1 MSLLQILT
9 DPQNFKFYAGGRGYV
24 STTNSFGQ
32 KSIPYGKDTQG
43 GGYSGQPYIQ
53 NPIPDGYANQSE
65 DFLLRNGYL
74 NPRSSLQDISRL
86 TKMFFD
92 LKSPN
97 GLLFIAKQQLL
108 SATAPRTQ
116 TSPKFGLNDGV
127 YSPLNTLAEAG
138 VISIGGHL
146 KKQGINPF
154 AGTGAYSTNERLYG
168 VKVTK
173 NQPTEEN
180 RLWQLMNGKLVD
192 NRAEGPTP
200 SYVMKYLGGPGSVL
214 GVGDTVIR
222 FGKNS
227 QTPLTLFP
235 GSFNFTTSENSI
247 GQNNWAFSANLIK
260 SVDSNTAGVKPGEIV
275 PPITNKN
282 QIQSPK
288 LQDFRKILRSNL
300 RGQNLEAAT
309 NSGATPN
316 TPDYQTKSYTQ
327 NFNFTDPGQRAN
339 KSYAN
344 YARGVVDLST
354 GKTVGPVDKIN
365 AVPVYQSEQ
374 VSDSPE
380 FNDFVSFRIVAI
392 NNNNPALKDFI
403 HFRALLDSF
412 SDNYSADW
420 GNVRYLGRGENF
432 YNYNGFTREVN
443 LTFTAAAQS
452 KQELIPMY
460 TKLNYLASQL
470 MPDYSGEGY
479 MRGALVQLTVG
490 GYLYEQPGFIT
501 NLSYD
506 LINDAPW
513 EIAIDEE
520 GNADSTVKQL
530 SHIVKVTSFTFVP
543 IHRFAPR
550 KQQLGFGSDSF
561 VSSYGDERFIA
572 LQSTPDDSNYFVTQP
587 QTTTTVPTKN
597 FNPINITPPNP
608 GTVSPIS
615 NIIPINNGGNVN
627 NSTANNRAQNLAIG
641 AGLGLG
647 AAAALAAIFR
657 RRN

>member
-9 DPQNFKFYAGGRGYV
+9 DPQNFKFYAGGRGHV
-24 STTNSFGQ
+24 SNAGAFGQ
-32 KSIPYGKDTQG
+32 KSIPYGNDTQG
-43 GGYSGQPYIQ
+43 GGSSGQPYIQ
-53 NPIPDGYANQSE
+53 TPIPDGYVNQSE

-74 NPRSSLQDISRL
+74 NPRSSIQDVSRL

-116 TSPKFGLNDGV
+116 TSPRFGLNDGL

-138 VISIGGHL
+138 IVSIGGHL

-154 AGTGAYSTNERLYG
+154 AGTGAYSNNERLYG
-168 VKVTK
+168 VRVNKD
-173 NQPTEEN
+173 QLAEDN
-180 RLWQLMNGKLVD
+180 RLWQLMNGRLVG
-192 NRAEGPTP
+192 NNAQGPDP
-200 SYVMKYLGGPGSVL
+200 AYVMRYTGGPGSIL
-214 GVGDTVIR
+214 GVGRTLIR
-222 FGKNS
+222 FGRDVK
-227 QTPLTLFP
+227 TPLTLAP
-235 GSFNFTTSENSI
+235 GSFNFTSNLNSI
-247 GQNNWAFSANLIK
+247 NQNDWTFSSNLIK
-260 SVDSNTAGVKPGEIV
+260 SVDSNTAGVRPGEVV

-288 LQDFRKILRSNL
+288 LQDFRKIIRSNL
-300 RGQNLEAAT
+300 RGRNLENAT
-309 NSGATPN
+309 NSGATTN
-316 TPDYQTKSYTQ
+316 SPDYQTDGYIQ

-344 YARGVVDLST
+344 YTRGVIDLST
-354 GKTVGPVDKIN
+354 NNPVGAVDKIN
-365 AVPVYQSEQ
+365 ASPIYQSEK

-380 FNDFVSFRIVAI
+380 FNDFVSFRIAAI
-392 NNNNPALKDFI
+392 NNNNPAQKDFI

-412 SDNYSADW
+412 SDNYNAEW

-470 MPDYSGEGY
+470 MPDYSGQGY

-501 NLSYD
+501 NLAYD

-513 EIAIDEE
+513 EIAIDTE
-520 GNADSTVKQL
+520 GNPDPTVKQL
-530 SHIVKVTSFTFVP
+530 SHMVKVTSFTFVP
-543 IHRFAPR
+543 IHTFAPR
-550 KQQLGFGSDSF
+550 KQQLGFGSDNY
-561 VSSYGDERFIA
+561 VSSYGNERFIA
-572 LQSTPDDSNYFVTQP
+572 LQSTSDDSNYQFQGQIPSVANIP
-587 QTTTTVPTKN
+587 ARNFSANVPG
-597 FNPINITPPNP
+597 PGNILRSLPPL
-608 GTVSPIS
+608 
-615 NIIPINNGGNVN
+615 NNTNNTLRNV
-627 NSTANNRAQNLAIG
+627 AIG
-641 AGLGLG
+641 AGIAGLG
-647 AAAALAAIFR
+647 IAATAALFR
-657 RRN
+657 RRS

>member
-9 DPQNFKFYAGGRGYV
+9 DPQNFKFYAGGRGHV
-24 STTNSFGQ
+24 SNAGAFGQ
-32 KSIPYGKDTQG
+32 KSIPYGNDTQG
-43 GGYSGQPYIQ
+43 GGSSGQPYIQ
-53 NPIPDGYANQSE
+53 TPIPDGYANQSE

-74 NPRSSLQDISRL
+74 NPRSSIQDVSRL

-108 SATAPRTQ
+108 SATSPRTQ
-116 TSPKFGLNDGV
+116 TSPRFGLNDGV

-138 VISIGGHL
+138 IVSIGGHL

-154 AGTGAYSTNERLYG
+154 AGTGAYSNNERLYG
-168 VKVTK
+168 VRVNKD
-173 NQPTEEN
+173 QLAEDN
-180 RLWQLMNGKLVD
+180 RLWQLMNGRLVG
-192 NRAEGPTP
+192 NNAQGPDP
-200 SYVMKYLGGPGSVL
+200 AYVMRYAGGPGSIL
-214 GVGDTVIR
+214 GVGRTLIR
-222 FGKNS
+222 FGRDAK
-227 QTPLTLFP
+227 TPLTLAP
-235 GSFNFTTSENSI
+235 GSFNFTSNLNSI
-247 GQNNWAFSANLIK
+247 NQNDWTFSSNLIK
-260 SVDSNTAGVKPGEIV
+260 SVDSNTAGVRPGEIV

-288 LQDFRKILRSNL
+288 LQDFRKIIRSNL
-300 RGQNLEAAT
+300 RGRDLENAT
-309 NSGATPN
+309 NSGATTN
-316 TPDYQTKSYTQ
+316 APDYQTDGYIQ

-344 YARGVVDLST
+344 YTRGVVDSST
-354 GKTVGPVDKIN
+354 NSPVGAVDKIN
-365 AVPVYQSEQ
+365 AAAIYQSEK

-380 FNDFVSFRIVAI
+380 FNDFVSFRIAAI
-392 NNNNPALKDFI
+392 NNNNPAQKDFI

-412 SDNYSADW
+412 SDNYNAEW
-420 GNVRYLGRGENF
+420 GSVRYLGRGENF

-470 MPDYSGEGY
+470 MPDYSGQGY

-501 NLSYD
+501 NLVYD

-513 EIAIDEE
+513 EIAIDTE
-520 GNADSTVKQL
+520 GNPDPTVKQL
-530 SHIVKVTSFTFVP
+530 SHMVKVTSFTFVP
-543 IHRFAPR
+543 IHTFAPR
-550 KQQLGFGSDSF
+550 KQQLGFGSDNY

-572 LQSTPDDSNYFVTQP
+572 LQSTSNDSNYTP
-587 QTTTTVPTKN
+587 QGQIPSKATVPAKN
-597 FNPINITPPNP
+597 FNANVPGPGNILRSLPP
-608 GTVSPIS
+608 SS
-615 NIIPINNGGNVN
+615 NTNNTLRNI
-627 NSTANNRAQNLAIG
+627 AIG
-641 AGLGLG
+641 AGIAGLG
-647 AAAALAAIFR
+647 IAATAALFR
-657 RRN
+657 RRS

>member
-9 DPQNFKFYAGGRGYV
+9 DPQNFKFYAGGRGHV
-24 STTNSFGQ
+24 SNAGAFGQ
-32 KSIPYGKDTQG
+32 KSIPYGNDTKG
-43 GGYSGQPYIQ
+43 GGSSGQPYIQ
-53 NPIPDGYANQSE
+53 SPIPDEFTNNPS

-74 NPRSSLQDISRL
+74 NPISSIEDVSRL

-116 TSPKFGLNDGV
+116 TSPRFGLNDGL

-138 VISIGGHL
+138 IVSIGGHL

-154 AGTGAYSTNERLYG
+154 AGTGAYSNNDRLYG
-168 VKVTK
+168 VKVNK
-173 NQPTEEN
+173 DQLAEDN
-180 RLWQLMNGKLVD
+180 RLWQLMNGRLID
-192 NRAEGPTP
+192 NNAQGPDP
-200 SYVMKYLGGPGSVL
+200 AYVMRYRGGPGSVL
-214 GVGDTVIR
+214 GVGRTLIR
-222 FGKNS
+222 FGKDAK
-227 QTPLTLFP
+227 TPLTLAP
-235 GSFNFTTSENSI
+235 GSFNFTSGINLI
-247 GQNNWAFSANLIK
+247 GQNDWTFSANLIK
-260 SVDSNTAGVKPGEIV
+260 SVDSNTAGVRPGEIV

-288 LQDFRKILRSNL
+288 LQDFRKIIRSNL
-300 RGQNLEAAT
+300 KGRDLENAT
-309 NSGATPN
+309 NSGATTN
-316 TPDYQTKSYTQ
+316 APDYQTKGYIQ
-327 NFNFTDPGQRAN
+327 NYNFTDPGQRAN

-344 YARGVVDLST
+344 YTRGVVDSANNSLI
-354 GKTVGPVDKIN
+354 GPVDKIN
-365 AVPVYQSEQ
+365 AAPIYQSER
-374 VSDSPE
+374 VSDSSE
-380 FNDFVSFRIVAI
+380 FNDFVSFRIAAI
-392 NNNNPALKDFI
+392 NNNNPAQKDFI

-412 SDNYSADW
+412 TDNYNAEW
-420 GNVRYLGRGENF
+420 GSVRYLGRGENF

-501 NLSYD
+501 SLAYD

-513 EIAIDEE
+513 EIAIDTE
-520 GNADSTVKQL
+520 GNPDSTVKQL
-530 SHIVKVTSFTFVP
+530 SHMVKVTSFTFVP
-543 IHRFAPR
+543 IHRFVPR
-550 KQQLGFGSDSF
+550 KQQLGFGSDNY

-572 LQSTPDDSNYFVTQP
+572 LQSTPDDSNYIFQGQIPSTA
-587 QTTTTVPTKN
+587 TVPARN
-597 FNPINITPPNP
+597 FSANVPGPGNILRSLPPNNP
-608 GTVSPIS
+608 NNNLGR
-615 NIIPINNGGNVN
+615 NI
-627 NSTANNRAQNLAIG
+627 AIG

-647 AAAALAAIFR
+647 IAAAAALFR
-657 RRN
+657 RRT

>member
-9 DPQNFKFYAGGRGYV
+9 DPQNFKFYAGGRGHV
-24 STTNSFGQ
+24 SNAGAFGQ
-32 KSIPYGKDTQG
+32 KSIPYGNDTKG
-43 GGYSGQPYIQ
+43 GGSSGQPYIQ
-53 NPIPDGYANQSE
+53 SPIPDEFTNNPS

-74 NPRSSLQDISRL
+74 NPVSSVEDVSRL

-116 TSPKFGLNDGV
+116 TSLRFGLNDGL

-138 VISIGGHL
+138 IVSIGGHL

-154 AGTGAYSTNERLYG
+154 AGTGAYSNNDRLYG
-168 VKVTK
+168 VKVNK
-173 NQPTEEN
+173 DQLAEDN
-180 RLWQLMNGKLVD
+180 RLWQLMNGRLID
-192 NRAEGPTP
+192 NNAQGPDP
-200 SYVMKYLGGPGSVL
+200 AYVMRYNGGPGSVL
-214 GVGDTVIR
+214 GIGRTLIR
-222 FGKNS
+222 FGKDAK
-227 QTPLTLFP
+227 TPLTLAP
-235 GSFNFTTSENSI
+235 GSFNFTSGINSI
-247 GQNNWAFSANLIK
+247 GQNDWTFSANLIK
-260 SVDSNTAGVKPGEIV
+260 SVDSNTAGVRPGEIV

-288 LQDFRKILRSNL
+288 LQDFRKIIRSNL
-300 RGQNLEAAT
+300 KGRDLENAT
-309 NSGATPN
+309 NSGATTN
-316 TPDYQTKSYTQ
+316 APDYQTKGYIQ

-344 YARGVVDLST
+344 YTRGVVDPTNNSPI
-354 GKTVGPVDKIN
+354 GPIDKIN
-365 AVPVYQSEQ
+365 AAPIYQSER

-380 FNDFVSFRIVAI
+380 FNDFVSFRIAAI
-392 NNNNPALKDFI
+392 NNNNPAQKDFI

-412 SDNYSADW
+412 SDNYNAEW
-420 GNVRYLGRGENF
+420 GSVRYLGRGENF

-501 NLSYD
+501 SLAYD

-513 EIAIDEE
+513 EIAIDTE
-520 GNADSTVKQL
+520 GNPDSTVKQL
-530 SHIVKVTSFTFVP
+530 SHMVKVTSFTFVP
-543 IHRFAPR
+543 IHRFVPR
-550 KQQLGFGSDSF
+550 KQQLGFGSDNY

-572 LQSTPDDSNYFVTQP
+572 LQSTPDDSNYIFQGQIPSTA
-587 QTTTTVPTKN
+587 TVPARN
-597 FNPINITPPNP
+597 FSANVPGPGNILRSLPPNNP
-608 GTVSPIS
+608 NNNLGR
-615 NIIPINNGGNVN
+615 NI
-627 NSTANNRAQNLAIG
+627 AIG

-647 AAAALAAIFR
+647 IAAAAALFR
-657 RRN
+657 RRT